1 MMKLRNLTTR
11 VGTIVVILAAVL
23 MACQNL
29 PIGGSSVQTGTAA
42 YAQAQGVEL
51 TVYNQNMALVRDKRS
66 FDLKQG
72 VNEVRFS
79 DVASQIDPTSVHFRS
94 LTDPQGTS
102 VLEQNYE
109 YDIVG
114 SKKLLQKYIDQQIEL
129 ITQDGSQYQGK
140 LLSGADDIIL
150 QDAEGGVKVVRLAQV
165 RQFNFPKLP
174 AGLIT
179 RPSLVWLLDSGKTGS
194 QDVEVTY
201 MTNGVNWNADYVV
214 QLNKTDNAL
223 DLNGW
228 ITLNNQSGA
237 AYTDA
242 KLKLV
247 AGDVNVVRQAK
258 GMTNDALEMRAPAAA
273 PAPAVQERQLFEY
286 HLYDVQRP
294 VTVANNQTKQI
305 EFTSAAE
312 VPAEKFFVYDGAQGL
327 RFSGGRITDRGYGTN
342 SNPDVNI
349 YLQVKNE
356 EKAGLGIPLP
366 AGRVRVYKADVD
378 GSLQFVGED
387 QIDHTPKDETV
398 RLRLGNAFDIVGER
412 RQTDFQQLGRDVIEE
427 SFEITVRNHKKEAV
441 EVRAVEHL
449 FRWSEWQIVK
459 ESAEHTK
466 LDQGTAEWR
475 LQVPADGETKLTYT
489 VRYEFS

>member
-1 MMKLRNLTTR
+1 MTKLRNLTTK
-11 VGTIVVILAAVL
+11 VVIMAVIVAALV
-23 MACQNL
+23 MAYQNL
-29 PIGGSSVQTGTAA
+29 PAEGSAVRQGTAA
-42 YAQAQGVEL
+42 YAQGQGVEL
-51 TVYNQNMALVRDKRS
+51 TVYNQNIALVRDRRS

-129 ITQDGSQYQGK
+129 IAQDGSKYQGK

-150 QDAEGGVKVVRLAQV
+150 QDAEGGIKVVRLAQV

-179 RPSLVWLLDSGKTGS
+179 RPSLVWLLDAGKTGS

-214 QLNKTDNAL
+214 QLNKTDSAL

-228 ITLNNQSGA
+228 ITLNNQSGV

-247 AGDVNVVRQAK
+247 AGDINVAR
-258 GMTNDALEMRAPAAA
+258 EPAYI
-273 PAPAVQERQLFEY
+273 V
-286 HLYDVQRP
+286 
-294 VTVANNQTKQI
+294 I
-305 EFTSAAE
+305 
-312 VPAEKFFVYDGAQGL
+312 
-327 RFSGGRITDRGYGTN
+327 
-342 SNPDVNI
+342 
-349 YLQVKNE
+349 
-356 EKAGLGIPLP
+356 GLG
-366 AGRVRVYKADVD
+366 
-378 GSLQFVGED
+378 
-387 QIDHTPKDETV
+387 
-398 RLRLGNAFDIVGER
+398 
-412 RQTDFQQLGRDVIEE
+412 
-427 SFEITVRNHKKEAV
+427 
-441 EVRAVEHL
+441 
-449 FRWSEWQIVK
+449 
-459 ESAEHTK
+459 
-466 LDQGTAEWR
+466 
-475 LQVPADGETKLTYT
+475 
-489 VRYEFS
+489 